1 MWVSIVHFQQANSTH
16 SLQKWFYIFL
26 PHRADA
32 KVVIDPKE
40 TRTPQRVHFE
50 IASTR
55 RKDTVDCN
63 KLDLLDVL
71 FEAIANDLTDDL
83 KLAFLLH
90 LGHDMEKFSSLL
102 NTLDPE
108 LVRSTKATQ
117 SNIAS
122 GEPNGCALV

>member
-1 MWVSIVHFQQANSTH
+1 M
-16 SLQKWFYIFL
+16 L
-26 PHRADA
+26 
-32 KVVIDPKE
+32 
-40 TRTPQRVHFE
+40 FE

-55 RKDTVDCN
+55 KDTVDYN

-71 FEAIANDLTDDL
+71 FEAIAYDLTDDL
-83 KLAFLLH
+83 KLAWLLH

-108 LVRSTKATQ
+108 LVMSTNASQ

-122 GEPNGCALV
+122 GEPDGCVLV

>member
-1 MWVSIVHFQQANSTH
+1 M
-16 SLQKWFYIFL
+16 L
-26 PHRADA
+26 
-32 KVVIDPKE
+32 
-40 TRTPQRVHFE
+40 FE

-55 RKDTVDCN
+55 KDTLDCN
-63 KLDLLDVL
+63 KLDLLYVL